1 MPQCWG
7 LLEQSMKFNFT
18 TKLEDADVI
27 VFWEYEEDEDGV
39 YNSAVVK
46 VVFNNVDVLPLLSEE
61 VMYELDA
68 RAIVAYET
76 K

>member
-1 MPQCWG
+1 
-7 LLEQSMKFNFT
+7 MKFNFT

-61 VMYELDA
+61 TMYELDA